1 MVCLVNIKKLSLALA
16 AGVYTLS
23 QPHAL
28 ADTPEPEAQLTD
40 VVVMGEKNK
49 RTKFDTSTS
58 VDVFDR
64 KRLKTS
70 ANPTTASDVLKMTV
84 NTVDLGSGNDL
95 PTVRGIDGS
104 GPAQGAVAFFA
115 GTRPRLNLAV
125 DGRSATYNEFAF
137 GSQSLWDIKQ
147 VEVLRGPQSLA
158 QGKNAIAGA
167 IVLTSNDPSDVWE
180 GAVKLGVGNQ
190 NSSQTAAMVSG
201 PLIEEELSFRLSVD
215 RQKRESFVKLKYY
228 PEAGDPRKIETTT
241 TRAKLLFT
249 PSAFPDFYSRLTINH
264 VKSRAPQNEAL
275 DNPGSM
281 RYSPERPVFE
291 TSATS
296 GIWDV
301 HYRLNPQ
308 WSFENKFI
316 YTQFDNDRLAL
327 PMPKGTPAK
336 LDGHEVQIEP
346 MLRFNTEDKRLSG
359 LVGLHYFAGKQDE
372 TVDLMPNRNYFDDKT
387 KTQAIFGE
395 LTFAAT
401 PTFDVTLASRIERES
416 HQRHGGS
423 NNVRVDLDKTLTV
436 FLPRVDL
443 AWKPSDQTVAG
454 VQVSRGYNPGG
465 AGITFD
471 QPIVSYAFDP
481 EYVWNY
487 ELYHRYRND
496 ERRFE
501 LSSNVFFNDYKD
513 MQLPYYLGVGSVAIR
528 NAEKVHTYGAEFS
541 GSWHATA
548 KLKVLGSVGVLKTKI
563 KRYADSGLEGNQLTR
578 APSLTLSSGVD
589 YQFGNGWDVGGDVR
603 YIGDYYSNYQND
615 SLGKID
621 AYTQVNLYAGY
632 RFKSGRIGLYAHN
645 IFDSG
650 HDIFIPAKDRHD
662 ALVQRPRAVGVTAEY
677 QF

>member
-1 MVCLVNIKKLSLALA
+1 MNMKKLSLALA
-16 AGVYTLS
+16 AALS
-23 QPHAL
+23 AFSLPYAF
-28 ADTPEPEAQLTD
+28 ADVAEPDAQLAD
-40 VVVMGEKNK
+40 VVVMGEKN
-49 RTKFDTSTS
+49 RRSKFDTSAS

-64 KRLKTS
+64 QRLKKS
-70 ANPTTASDVLKMTV
+70 SNPTTASDVLKMTV

-115 GTRPRLNLAV
+115 GTRPRLNLSI

-137 GSQSLWDIKQ
+137 GSQSLWDVKQ
-147 VEVLRGPQSLA
+147 VEVFRGPQSLA

-167 IVLTSNDPSDVWE
+167 IVLNTNDPTDEWT

-190 NSSQTAAMVSG
+190 SSSQTAAVVSG
-201 PLIEEELSFRLSVD
+201 PLIQDELSFRLSVD
-215 RQKRESFVKLKYY
+215 RQKRDSFVKLKSY

-241 TRAKLLFT
+241 TRAKLMFM

-275 DNPGSM
+275 DNPGSL

-301 HYRLNPQ
+301 YWQLNPQ
-308 WSFENKFI
+308 LRFENKFI
-316 YTQFDNDRLAL
+316 YTKFDNDRLAL
-327 PMPKGTPAK
+327 AMPKGTPAK

-346 MLRFNTEDKRLSG
+346 MLRFHTENRRLSG
-359 LVGLHYFAGKQDE
+359 LVGLHYFEGKQDE
-372 TVDLMPNRNYFDDKT
+372 SVDLMPNRNYFDDKT
-387 KTQAIFGE
+387 RTQAVFGE
-395 LTFAAT
+395 VTVAAT

-423 NNVRVDLDKTLTV
+423 SNVRVDLDKTDTV
-436 FLPRVDL
+436 FLPRLDL
-443 AWKPSDQTVAG
+443 AWKPSEQTVAG
-454 VQVSRGYNPGG
+454 LQVSRGYNPGG

-496 ERRFE
+496 DHHFE
-501 LSSNVFFNDYKD
+501 LSSNLFFNDYKD
-513 MQLPYYLGVGSVAIR
+513 MQLPYYLGVSSVAIR

-541 GSWHATA
+541 GSWQPTR
-548 KLKVLGSVGVLKTKI
+548 KLKVLGSMGVLKTNI
-563 KRYADSGLEGNQLTR
+563 KRYADSDLQGNQLTR
-578 APSLTLSSGVD
+578 APKFTMTTGLD
-589 YQFGNGWDVGGDVR
+589 YQLGNGFDLGGDLRFV
-603 YIGDYYSNYQND
+603 GDYYSNYQNN
-615 SLGKID
+615 SLGKISS
-621 AYTQVNLYAGY
+621 YTQVNLYAGY
-632 RFKSGRIGLYAHN
+632 TFKSGRIGFYAN
-645 IFDSG
+645 NVFDSG
-650 HDIFIPAKDRHD
+650 NDIFIPAKDRHD